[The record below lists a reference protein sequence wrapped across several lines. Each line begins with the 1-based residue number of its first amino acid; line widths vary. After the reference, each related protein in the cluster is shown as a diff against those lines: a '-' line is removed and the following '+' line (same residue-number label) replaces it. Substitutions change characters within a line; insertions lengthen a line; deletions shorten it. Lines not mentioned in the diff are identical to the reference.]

1 VKREDEQ
8 TLIDKVVEKLPRWKG
23 KLLNKLDRLS
33 ADNSGDIPY
42 DSFPLSKW
50 TIKKYIGFEVISCG
64 TVWRRLEQALVK
76 YAGSFE

>member
-8 TLIDKVVEKLPRWKG
+8 TLIDKVVEKLTRWKG

-42 DSFPLSKW
+42 DSFP
-50 TIKKYIGFEVISCG
+50 
-64 TVWRRLEQALVK
+64 ALQMDYQK
-76 YAGSFE
+76 IHRI